1 MENELSPSPAPL
13 PAAAPPGAPPT
24 AVSRRGAPRPR
35 LPLVP
40 LLALLVVAGVIL
52 ALPAPPPAPAPV
64 QDIQPPHQWREGVL
78 RVGVDGAY
86 PPFALL
92 ENGQFRGHDVELAR
106 RLAGHLGW
114 QLELVN
120 IPFDGLY
127 DALRV
132 SRIDVIIS
140 ALPYQEELEGTVIY
154 SRPYFQAGEVLIAP
168 RGGALRSARAL
179 RDQRIGVEL
188 GSLGDQTVRRLEAQ
202 GARLQRQAFDS
213 IPAAVAALHR
223 GELDGV
229 VVDRVAALAAVRADP
244 ALTILDPPL
253 SDVPYVI
260 AMPYDAP
267 AFARTID
274 EWLETIERDGTL
286 ARLTADYLG

>member
-1 MENELSPSPAPL
+1 MENDLNRKPAPL
-13 PAAAPPGAPPT
+13 PAT
-24 AVSRRGAPRPR
+24 ARRGAPPSR

-40 LLALLVVAGVIL
+40 LLAVLVVGGAIL
-52 ALPAPPPAPAPV
+52 LLPAPPPAPAPV

-78 RVGVDGAY
+78 RVGVDGGY

-92 ENGQFRGHDVELAR
+92 ENGQFRGHDIELAR
-106 RLAGHLGW
+106 RLADHLGW
-114 QLELVN
+114 RLELVN

-140 ALPYQEELEGTVIY
+140 ALPYQEELAGTVIY
-154 SRPYFQAGEVLIAP
+154 SRPYFQAGEVLIVP
-168 RGGALRSARAL
+168 RDSPLRSARDL
-179 RDQRIGVEL
+179 RDRRLGVEL

-202 GARLQRQAFDS
+202 GARLQRQTFDAVA
-213 IPAAVAALHR
+213 AAVAALRR

-229 VVDRVAALAAVRADP
+229 VVDRVAALAIVRGDP

-267 AFARTID
+267 AFARAVD
-274 EWLETIERDGTL
+274 EWLTSIERDGTL
-286 ARLTADYLG
+286 ARLTADHLG